1 MGQVWGLWALLQVC
15 FVIQEVKIGSWWG
28 RPEGRVSEDEV
39 SVADEGSICIAKH
52 KVAWTW
58 VGGF

>member
-1 MGQVWGLWALLQVC
+1 MWALLQVC